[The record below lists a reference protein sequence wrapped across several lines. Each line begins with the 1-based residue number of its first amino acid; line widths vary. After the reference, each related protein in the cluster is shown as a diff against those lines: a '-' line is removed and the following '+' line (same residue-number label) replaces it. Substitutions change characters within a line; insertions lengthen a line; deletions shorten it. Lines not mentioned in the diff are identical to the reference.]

1 MRRPVFIA
9 EQARDA
15 SGLLCLII
23 AFLMAHET
31 WRITDA

>member
-15 SGLLCLII
+15 KGVLGRII
-23 AFLMAHET
+23 ASLMAHET
-31 WRITDA
+31 